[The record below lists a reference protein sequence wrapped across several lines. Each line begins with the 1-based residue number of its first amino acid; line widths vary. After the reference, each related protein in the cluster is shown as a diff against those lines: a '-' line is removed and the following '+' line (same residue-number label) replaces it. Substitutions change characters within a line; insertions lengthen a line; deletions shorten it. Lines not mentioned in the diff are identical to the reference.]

1 VPVAAG
7 SVSGHGKLVGVLNAA
22 APDGKELKY
31 ARPERERRF
40 LFRALPE
47 GRAIRV
53 ARIEDRYLLGTR
65 IRLRKATERA
75 DVDGEVER
83 ILYKLT
89 QKVPGPGGAPGLIT
103 TIYLDRAEYDLV
115 ARLPARSLRKTRLSI
130 PPLGVDVF
138 EDALSGLVL
147 GEAEFADD
155 ESMTR
160 FRPPAKAVAEVTD
173 DPRLTGGQ
181 LVASTRSEL
190 VAVLAEYGVAG
201 LTR

>member
-1 VPVAAG
+1 
-7 SVSGHGKLVGVLNAA
+7 VLNEA
-22 APDGKELKY
+22 APEGKELKY
-31 ARPERERRF
+31 ARPELERRF
-40 LFRALPE
+40 LFSALPL

-75 DVDGEVER
+75 DVDGEVNPDRVQADPE
-83 ILYKLT
+83 
-89 QKVPGPGGAPGLIT
+89 GARAGL
-103 TIYLDRAEYDLV
+103 
-115 ARLPARSLRKTRLSI
+115 
-130 PPLGVDVF
+130 F
-138 EDALSGLVL
+138 EDALHGLVL

-160 FRPPAKAVAEVTD
+160 FCRPAHAVAEVTS

-181 LVASTRSEL
+181 LIRTTRSEL

-201 LTR
+201 LAR